1 MIIVDSIFEI
11 ISHQLNVHLLIYT
24 AFENG
29 ITSYEQDGNPLLKI
43 VVFVRNDFMWLGKKA
58 ANQFTDYTTR
68 FNRLY
73 SVNE

>member
-11 ISHQLNVHLLIYT
+11 ISHHFNMHLLIYT
-24 AFENG
+24 VFENG
-29 ITSYEQDGNPLLKI
+29 ITSYDKDGNPLLKI
-43 VVFVRNDFMWLGKKA
+43 VVFVRYDFMWLGQKA

-73 SVNE
+73 SVNG